1 MKFRGLHEHAT
12 LSFSSSLGVSPL
24 RGGPAGRRARRD
36 VPAPGGVAR
45 DLVSSLEPISYRAL
59 KRYARILGTS

>member
-1 MKFRGLHEHAT
+1 MSMALFPSHLHWG
-12 LSFSSSLGVSPL
+12 FL

-36 VPAPGGVAR
+36 VPAPGGLAR

-59 KRYARILGTS
+59 KRNARILGTP